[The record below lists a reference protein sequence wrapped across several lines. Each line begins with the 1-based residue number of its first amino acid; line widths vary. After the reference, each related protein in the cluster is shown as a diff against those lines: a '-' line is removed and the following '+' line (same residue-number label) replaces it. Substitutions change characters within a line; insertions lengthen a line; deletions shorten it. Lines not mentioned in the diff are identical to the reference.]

1 MDTNSCSSGSYPG
14 KFHPPTSHPR
24 PQNLM
29 TESASQDLQPDEAQ
43 PEVPIIKKATQQT
56 KNRGAHTTVAKRAAQ
71 FEDLEVRLLVFLL
84 QCYHQCEG

>member
-43 PEVPIIKKATQQT
+43 PEVPVIKGATQQT
-56 KNRGAHTTVAKRAAQ
+56 KNRGAHTSVAGGVLLRRACVGQ
-71 FEDLEVRLLVFLL
+71 TSNIFPFRVVID
-84 QCYHQCEG
+84 YS

>member
-1 MDTNSCSSGSYPG
+1 
-14 KFHPPTSHPR
+14 
-24 PQNLM
+24 M

-43 PEVPIIKKATQQT
+43 PEVPIIKKATLQT

-84 QCYHQCEG
+84 LC